1 VAGQLVSATALARFG
16 TTVGALA
23 QGSDGSRR
31 GLSTAARA
39 SGALAAGS
47 LAASALTSLALT
59 LGPRRSNAA
68 IVALHRR
75 VFVLGGPVHTAAFGF
90 LTGCLSLAGRR
101 TAALPRP
108 LTNAGL
114 VSAAAGVLSP
124 LGVVVEPAVWLIPA
138 ARMSGLVICGVA
150 GAHLSRPASTASGS
164 T

>member
-1 VAGQLVSATALARFG
+1 MGRDAGF
-16 TTVGALA
+16 
-23 QGSDGSRR
+23 RR
-31 GLSTAARA
+31 RPGA

-47 LAASALTSLALT
+47 LAASALTSLALA

-124 LGVVVEPAVWLIPA
+124 LGMVVEPAVWLIPA
-138 ARMSGLVICGVA
+138 GRMSGLVICGVA
-150 GAHLSRPASTASGS
+150 GAHLSRPASTAA
-164 T
+164 